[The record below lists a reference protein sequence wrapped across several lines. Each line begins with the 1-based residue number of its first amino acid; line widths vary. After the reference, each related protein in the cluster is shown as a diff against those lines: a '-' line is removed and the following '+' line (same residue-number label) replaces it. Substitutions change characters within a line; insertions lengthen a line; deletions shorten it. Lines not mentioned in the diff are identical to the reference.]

1 MNIER
6 ERERERVS
14 WCFEPSQPPEDYIRA
29 REREAGRET
38 ERDRERNRERDRERE
53 TESSN
58 TYINTAT
65 VPVERSHP
73 DKIENVY
80 ALTARGPCKVLTE
93 NRNPNLTGKASASC
107 RLALPRCYCAGCCRT
122 RDTFSQQPQH
132 RQPATHHSA

>member
-1 MNIER
+1 MSPVNPQRITSGPER
-6 ERERERVS
+6 ERQGERQKETG
-14 WCFEPSQPPEDYIRA
+14 
-29 REREAGRET
+29 RETGRET
-38 ERDRERNRERDRERE
+38 ERERE

-107 RLALPRCYCAGCCRT
+107 RLALPRCYCAGCC
-122 RDTFSQQPQH
+122 
-132 RQPATHHSA
+132 